1 MKTMNGWDIHT
12 FSLIALT
19 IIFLILLITVLVLNS
34 RLRTLAKKYDLFMD
48 GGDGQSVERKLA
60 IEIKE
65 LRAIAENMDAL
76 QENQEEI
83 LQIQNQCTQK
93 IGFVKYNAFDNI
105 GNNLS
110 FALTLLDGEN
120 NGICISSVY
129 GRNESR
135 VFAKP
140 ILAGKCAYS
149 MSAEEQESL
158 QDALNSL
165 SNTEVLKTVKTA

>member
-1 MKTMNGWDIHT
+1 MDGLDIQT
-12 FSLIALT
+12 YSLFALAL
-19 IIFLILLITVLVLNS
+19 IFLILLIAVLVLNS
-34 RLRTLAKKYDLFMD
+34 RLKNLTKKYDFFMNGD
-48 GGDGQSVERKLA
+48 DGQSVERKLA
-60 IEIKE
+60 IEVKE
-65 LRAIAENMDAL
+65 LRSIAENMDTL
-76 QENQEEI
+76 QENQEAI
-83 LQIQNQCTQK
+83 LQIQSQCTQK

-110 FALTLLDGEN
+110 FALTLLDGQN

-140 ILAGKCAYS
+140 ILEGKCAYS

-158 QDALNSL
+158 QDAQNSS
-165 SNTEVLKTVKTA
+165 SNAEVLKTVKTA